1 MEGNRRLH
9 ARYAILPSRAGAL
22 VKPNRR
28 GVIGERRSH
37 GESHRR
43 PRVSKNEAIVAD
55 KQVCKRPTGVTGQ
68 PERIAPANSAGVL
81 RQCGHRPNE
90 TKLSYGYRSRGF
102 ASNFYFLISLF

>member
-1 MEGNRRLH
+1 MH

-81 RQCGHRPNE
+81 RQCGHRPNYNS
-90 TKLSYGYRSRGF
+90 TKVCFAYFGSY
-102 ASNFYFLISLF
+102 